1 MSLQTPVAR
10 TKEKPPEQMLKEPA
24 ARRDYLLAFL
34 AACGMLAPALYI
46 VTWIVAGL
54 LYPGYN
60 QLTQSTSELTSKAAP
75 PAAAAVANFGG
86 YALGLLVIAFA
97 FGLYRGVR
105 PSRWL
110 LIGAILVGLFGL
122 ICVIQPFFP
131 MDPGAGS
138 HAFQNMMHGAV
149 FVISGVALIL
159 WPAGP
164 LCGVRQRSQL
174 TALSLVHAYDT
185 LLDVTRR
192 STHCC
197 GNLSCGSARTPGKS
211 GNTHLVRGRGIPFAE
226 ACLPSRT
233 RARCRITRPL
243 REFIRVLFL

>member
-1 MSLQTPVAR
+1 MSLQTPIAR

-24 ARRDYLLAFL
+24 GRRDYLLAFL

-105 PSRWL
+105 PQSVASDW
-110 LIGAILVGLFGL
+110 
-122 ICVIQPFFP
+122 CH
-131 MDPGAGS
+131 PG
-138 HAFQNMMHGAV
+138 
-149 FVISGVALIL
+149 
-159 WPAGP
+159 
-164 LCGVRQRSQL
+164 
-174 TALSLVHAYDT
+174 
-185 LLDVTRR
+185 
-192 STHCC
+192 
-197 GNLSCGSARTPGKS
+197 
-211 GNTHLVRGRGIPFAE
+211 
-226 ACLPSRT
+226 
-233 RARCRITRPL
+233 RPL
-243 REFIRVLFL
+243 RADLCHPALLSDGSRCR